1 MEKEKRISYQEHYV
15 LTNYY
20 QNKIQELEAK
30 LEVSIN
36 QQFELVKKSL

>member
-1 MEKEKRISYQEHYV
+1 MKQEKAISYEEHFV
-15 LTNYY
+15 LVNYY

-30 LEVSIN
+30 LEVSVN